1 MQYVY
6 LTYRTK
12 RIAAAATE
20 TTTMVMI
27 TKRMVDFS
35 TQKHQ
40 MMLKD

>member
-20 TTTMVMI
+20 TTMVMI